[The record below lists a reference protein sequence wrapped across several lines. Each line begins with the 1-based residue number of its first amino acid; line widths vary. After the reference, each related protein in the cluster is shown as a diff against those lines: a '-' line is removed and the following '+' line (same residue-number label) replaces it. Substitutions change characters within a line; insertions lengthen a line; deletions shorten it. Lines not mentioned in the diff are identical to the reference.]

1 MGMAASQARFLGI
14 TARKASCEFKSTEIA
29 QQKLEI
35 TNQLSD
41 ISVDYAN
48 AMNSTKLIWQNEA
61 ATYDYGAS
69 YGLLM
74 TPSAMNNYNAY
85 MVTTNTGAI
94 VLNSAYAAAAKT
106 AGISKAGGIGSQ
118 DSRDRFIAA
127 LVPEGII
134 TQDSANAITLTD
146 RQLTTKNA
154 NGGYITKDTEITNT
168 DKTQN
173 NGIVNNPSSVGWNPV
188 TGMGAAPMD
197 KESVDMMDLSAM
209 ILSES
214 IGQQTIDWAQ
224 LYLSSATNT
233 DGTAIANPI
242 SKTEYDRVMNQYSK
256 LIEAKAADVDRE
268 TDTTR
273 KEQLKNE
280 LNELKDKKEAYR
292 KEHSGKIVQFD
303 TTKMN
308 TESGKVVNGKFTIV
322 TSGVIDNDI
331 QDMTLGDILARDIVL
346 MQKGSDKKDFAK
358 SAEKLLESFARI
370 LGYGQELGTGLY
382 VDEDSQK
389 ALQYAMNMTKS
400 QVLKPGNS
408 VRIGGKK
415 SDTAMVDNSAY
426 MGASQYNRIGSSEGY
441 NAISLSNMM
450 SAFLTYYDNYLRQG
464 DSPYVVGRSVE
475 TSSYVTDDS
484 SYMYVGRST
493 NNEVTR
499 SQKLADFFDQ
509 IYNSICEHGWREDA
523 AIDDGEY
530 FESMLKNSKYCLTSL
545 NNDGYFYQTR
555 YNETGYMVEVKDEDA
570 IARAEAEFTQKKAEL
585 TYKEDSIDMKSKKLD
600 AEISMLSN
608 EYEAVKNLISKN
620 IEKTFTMFSN

>member
-1 MGMAASQARFLGI
+1 
-14 TARKASCEFKSTEIA
+14 
-29 QQKLEI
+29 
-35 TNQLSD
+35 
-41 ISVDYAN
+41 
-48 AMNSTKLIWQNEA
+48 
-61 ATYDYGAS
+61 
-69 YGLLM
+69 
-74 TPSAMNNYNAY
+74 
-85 MVTTNTGAI
+85 
-94 VLNSAYAAAAKT
+94 
-106 AGISKAGGIGSQ
+106 
-118 DSRDRFIAA
+118 
-127 LVPEGII
+127 
-134 TQDSANAITLTD
+134 
-146 RQLTTKNA
+146 
-154 NGGYITKDTEITNT
+154 
-168 DKTQN
+168 
-173 NGIVNNPSSVGWNPV
+173 
-188 TGMGAAPMD
+188 
-197 KESVDMMDLSAM
+197 
-209 ILSES
+209 
-214 IGQQTIDWAQ
+214 
-224 LYLSSATNT
+224 
-233 DGTAIANPI
+233 
-242 SKTEYDRVMNQYSK
+242 
-256 LIEAKAADVDRE
+256 
-268 TDTTR
+268 
-273 KEQLKNE
+273 
-280 LNELKDKKEAYR
+280 
-292 KEHSGKIVQFD
+292 
-303 TTKMN
+303 MN

-570 IARAEAEFTQKKAEL
+570 IARAEAEFTQKKP
-585 TYKEDSIDMKSKKLD
+585 
-600 AEISMLSN
+600 N
-608 EYEAVKNLISKN
+608 
-620 IEKTFTMFSN
+620 

>member
-1 MGMAASQARFLGI
+1 MGLSASQARFLGI
-14 TARKASCEFKSTEIA
+14 TARKANCEFKSTEIA

-118 DSRDRFIAA
+118 DSRDKFIAA

-154 NGGYITKDTEITNT
+154 NGSYVSDASTEITNE
-168 DKTQN
+168 DKTLN
-173 NGIVNNPSSVGWNPV
+173 NGIVKNPSSVAWNPV
-188 TGMGAAPMD
+188 TGMGAIPMD

-214 IGQQTIDWAQ
+214 IGQQTVDWDQLFLPAAQ
-224 LYLSSATNT
+224 KIKPETITQS
-233 DGTAIANPI
+233 
-242 SKTEYDRVMNQYSK
+242 EYDRVVENYDKIIGEKQAALESAK
-256 LIEAKAADVDRE
+256 GTSSEAAIR
-268 TDTTR
+268 T
-273 KEQLKNE
+273 E
-280 LNELKDKKEAYR
+280 LNKLKAEKKEYVDKNKAN
-292 KEHSGKIVQFD
+292 IM
-303 TTKMN
+303 TTTGTFN
-308 TESGKVVNGKFTIV
+308 TGNSLNTNFSV
-322 TSGVIDNDI
+322 TSGSVLKTEGID
-331 QDMTLGDILARDIVL
+331 DMTLGEILASNVVL
-346 MQKGSDKKDFAK
+346 IQQTNDTKAFTE
-358 SAEKLLESFARI
+358 SAMKLLESFANI
-370 LGYGQELGTGLY
+370 LGYDRPTGTGLN
-382 VDEDSQK
+382 VDEASQK
-389 ALQYAMNMTKS
+389 ALEFAFNMTKHMYEFGS
-400 QVLKPGNS
+400 KVKGT
-408 VRIGGKK
+408 GGTNK
-415 SDTAMVDNSAY
+415 SSMVDNSAY
-426 MGASQYNRIGSSEGY
+426 NGAVNNNRIGSNGTHT
-441 NAISLSNMM
+441 AISLSNMM
-450 SAFLTYYDNYLRQG
+450 SSFLTYYDNYLRG
-464 DSPYVVGRSVE
+464 NDSPYYVGQSLD
-475 TSSYVTDDS
+475 TTNFVTDDS

-523 AIDDGEY
+523 AIDDSEY

>member
-14 TARKASCEFKSTEIA
+14 TARKTSCEYKSTEIA

-48 AMNSTKLIWQNEA
+48 AMNATKLIWNNEA
-61 ATYDYGAS
+61 ATYDYGVN

-85 MVTTNTGAI
+85 MVTTNSGAI
-94 VLNSAYAAAAKT
+94 VLNAAYASAAKA

-118 DSRDRFIAA
+118 DSRDKFIAA

-146 RQLTTKNA
+146 RQFDKN
-154 NGGYITKDTEITNT
+154 GKFTEITNT

-173 NGIVNNPSSVGWNPV
+173 NGIVKNDSSVAWNPV
-188 TGMGAAPMD
+188 TGMGAIPMD

-214 IGQQTIDWAQ
+214 IGQQTVDWDQ
-224 LYLSSATNT
+224 LFLPIQQA
-233 DGTAIANPI
+233 ANP
-242 SKTEYDRVMNQYSK
+242 SKKLITQSEYDRVITNYDKQIGEK
-256 LIEAKAADVDRE
+256 QAALEAADAASKPAIRDE
-268 TDTTR
+268 LNKLKTEKKDYEKNN
-273 KEQLKNE
+273 KENIMPAVTNPFNTGNSLNAQFSIISGSTIKNE
-280 LNELKDKKEAYR
+280 
-292 KEHSGKIVQFD
+292 
-303 TTKMN
+303 
-308 TESGKVVNGKFTIV
+308 
-322 TSGVIDNDI
+322 DI
-331 QDMTLGDILARDIVL
+331 KDMTLGEILASNVVL
-346 MQKGSDKKDFAK
+346 IKGTNDTKAFTE
-358 SAEKLLESFARI
+358 SAMKLLESFANI
-370 LGYGQELGTGLY
+370 LGYDRPTGTGLN
-382 VDEDSQK
+382 VDESAQK
-389 ALQYAMNMTKS
+389 ALEFAFNMTKHMYEFGS
-400 QVLKPGNS
+400 IVKGS
-408 VRIGGKK
+408 GGTNT
-415 SDTAMVDNSAY
+415 SSMVDNSAY
-426 MGASQYNRIGSSEGY
+426 NGAVNNNRIGSNGTQT
-441 NAISLSNMM
+441 AISLTNMM
-450 SAFLTYYDNYLRQG
+450 SSFLTYYDNYLRG
-464 DSPYVVGRSVE
+464 NDSPYYVGQSLD
-475 TSSYVTDDS
+475 TTNYVTDDS

-509 IYNSICEHGWREDA
+509 IYNNICEHGWREDA
-523 AIDDGEY
+523 AIEDGEY
-530 FESMLKNSKYCLTSL
+530 FESMLKNSRYCLSSL
-545 NNDGYFYQTR
+545 NNDGYYYQTR
-555 YNETGYMVEVKDEDA
+555 YNETGYMVEVSDEDA

-608 EYEAVKNLISKN
+608 EYEAVKNLISKS

>member
-1 MGMAASQARFLGI
+1 MGLAASQARFLGI
-14 TARKASCEFKSTEIA
+14 TARKTSCEYKSTEIA

-48 AMNSTKLIWQNEA
+48 AMNATKLIWNNEA
-61 ATYDYGAS
+61 ATYDYGVN

-85 MVTTNTGAI
+85 MVTTNSGAI
-94 VLNSAYAAAAKT
+94 VLNAAYASAAKT

-118 DSRDRFIAA
+118 DSRDKFIAA

-154 NGGYITKDTEITNT
+154 NGSYISDDSTKITNT

-173 NGIVNNPSSVGWNPV
+173 NGIITNPLSVPWNPV
-188 TGMGAAPMD
+188 TGMGAVPMD

-214 IGQQTIDWAQ
+214 IGQQTVDWDQ
-224 LYLSSATNT
+224 LFLPIQQA
-233 DGTAIANPI
+233 ANP
-242 SKTEYDRVMNQYSK
+242 SKKLITQSEYDRVITNYDKQIGEK
-256 LIEAKAADVDRE
+256 QAALEAADDASKPAIRDELNKLKAEKKDYEKNNKDNIMPAV
-268 TDTTR
+268 TNPFNTGNSLNT
-273 KEQLKNE
+273 QFSIISGSTIKNE
-280 LNELKDKKEAYR
+280 
-292 KEHSGKIVQFD
+292 
-303 TTKMN
+303 
-308 TESGKVVNGKFTIV
+308 
-322 TSGVIDNDI
+322 DI
-331 QDMTLGDILARDIVL
+331 KDMTLGEILASNVVL
-346 MQKGSDKKDFAK
+346 IKETPDTKAFTE
-358 SAEKLLESFARI
+358 SAMKLLESFANI
-370 LGYGQELGTGLY
+370 LGYDRPTGTGLN
-382 VDEDSQK
+382 VDEASQK
-389 ALQYAMNMTKS
+389 ALEFAFNMTKHMYEFGS
-400 QVLKPGNS
+400 KVKGT
-408 VRIGGKK
+408 GGKNT
-415 SDTAMVDNSAY
+415 SSMVDNSAY
-426 MGASQYNRIGSSEGY
+426 NGAVNNNRIGSNGTQT
-441 NAISLSNMM
+441 AISLTNMM
-450 SAFLTYYDNYLRQG
+450 SSFLTYYDNYLRG
-464 DSPYVVGRSVE
+464 NDSPYYVGQSLD
-475 TSSYVTDDS
+475 TTNYVTDDS

-509 IYNSICEHGWREDA
+509 IYNNICEHGWREDA
-523 AIDDGEY
+523 AIEDGEY
-530 FESMLKNSKYCLTSL
+530 FESMLKNSRYCLSSL
-545 NNDGYFYQTR
+545 NNDGYYYQTR
-555 YNETGYMVEVKDEDA
+555 YNETGYMVEVSDEDA

-608 EYEAVKNLISKN
+608 EYEAVKNLISKS